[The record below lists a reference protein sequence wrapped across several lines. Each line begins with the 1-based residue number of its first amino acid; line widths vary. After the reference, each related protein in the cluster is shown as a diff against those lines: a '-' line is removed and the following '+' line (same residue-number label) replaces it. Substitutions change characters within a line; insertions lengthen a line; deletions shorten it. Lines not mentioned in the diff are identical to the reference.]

1 MSPGLW
7 ERALLVQ
14 LSHLNFHFLVHN
26 QSSQFNCSII
36 VWCNKVCSQI
46 EALKPPKRPEISFF
60 TSPVGTKNATF
71 ERSTINLRSFVV
83 TSLIDATHFIFK
95 LKPWSLQNVPKHSFL
110 QAQWPQET
118 QLLNGPQSIF
128 AILLFHHSLM
138 QHNLFS
144 NWSPEAPK
152 TLQNTLFYKHSG
164 HKKHNFWT
172 VHTQSSQFNCSII
185 DWSNTIYSQIEA
197 LKTSKRPEAFL
208 FTSPMDTRNTTF
220 ERSTLNL
227 RNLIVPS
234 WIDATQLYSLI
245 EVLKSTKRPK
255 AFFFTSPVD
264 TNNASFERSRVTLR
278 NDFLTKW
285 WEISSFCQINDFGEM
300 FFWRSWWRHKL
311 MRKKSHW
318 LIR

>member
-36 VWCNKVCSQI
+36 DWCNTVCSQI
-46 EALKPPKRPEISFF
+46 EALKPPKRPEVSFF

-138 QHNLFS
+138 QHALFS

-227 RNLIVPS
+227 PNLIVPLLNEATQFILKMKPWRLQNVSKHSFLQAQWTQETQLLNGRLINLRNLIVPS
-234 WIDATQLYSLI
+234 WIDATQFIL
-245 EVLKSTKRPK
+245 
-255 AFFFTSPVD
+255 
-264 TNNASFERSRVTLR
+264 
-278 NDFLTKW
+278 
-285 WEISSFCQINDFGEM
+285 
-300 FFWRSWWRHKL
+300 
-311 MRKKSHW
+311 
-318 LIR
+318 